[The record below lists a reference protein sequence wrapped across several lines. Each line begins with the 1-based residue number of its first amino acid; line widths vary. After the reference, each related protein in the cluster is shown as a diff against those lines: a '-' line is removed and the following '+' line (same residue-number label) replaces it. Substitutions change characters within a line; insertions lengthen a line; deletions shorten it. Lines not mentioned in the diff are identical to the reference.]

1 MLTGCCAP
9 TAVLKTLEELVD
21 ESDDVGGTVDVFL
34 SIVVCCS
41 KLDVKS
47 VFIDELLLVAIIV
60 ALATVLVGSY
70 LNTLLDEVVD
80 VTDDGV

>member
-1 MLTGCCAP
+1 M
-9 TAVLKTLEELVD
+9 LKTLEEPVD
-21 ESDDVGGTVDVFL
+21 DSDDVGGTVDVFL
-34 SIVVCCS
+34 SIVGCCS

-47 VFIDELLLVAIIV
+47 VFVNELLLVAIVV